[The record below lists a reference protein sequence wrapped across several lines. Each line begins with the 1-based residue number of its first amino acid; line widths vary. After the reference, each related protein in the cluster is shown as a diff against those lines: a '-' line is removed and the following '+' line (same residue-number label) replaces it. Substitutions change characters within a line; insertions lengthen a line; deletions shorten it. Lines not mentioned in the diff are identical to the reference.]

1 MIWTEFLGFT
11 NVLLL
16 MLVIIYAGL
25 IKNINEKQDKL
36 YYLFLHYKP
45 QRNYFEEEYIL
56 NLFYSK
62 VMFKTLSR
70 FGDSDNIV
78 KINRKM
84 YRNLEFCSA
93 EMLIN
98 LLITY
103 MYYEKEKNYKYM
115 VITKNK
121 FSNFIESY
129 SKMFD
134 AQEVDDYMFFLGER
148 VIINLL
154 SIEGDIFNS
163 YQTLQKLIDKINLNQ
178 LSFYQGIKSLIEK
191 NKLVYNNY
199 SEIKIDKNEIYNFYK
214 QELKKVD
221 GCSNR

>member
-16 MLVIIYAGL
+16 MLVVIYAGL
-25 IKNINEKQDKL
+25 IRNINDKQDKL

-70 FGDSDNIV
+70 FGDFDQIV

-115 VITKNK
+115 VITKSK
-121 FSNFIESY
+121 FCNFIESY

-134 AQEVDDYMFFLGER
+134 VQEVDDYMFFLGER

-154 SIEGDIFNS
+154 SIEGDIFNA
-163 YQTLQKLIDKINLNQ
+163 YQTLQKLIDKVNLNQ
-178 LSFYQGIKSLIEK
+178 LSFHQGIKSLIEK

-214 QELKKVD
+214 QELKKID